1 VALDLR
7 PAANAALGFPA
18 VGPVWVAGLYV
29 SWALQSAGL
38 GRAASMQ
45 PPGLASIP
53 RRSGSENNDEC
64 RCRRACAHPL
74 FGLGETDT

>member
-1 VALDLR
+1 MALDLR

-38 GRAASMQ
+38 GRAASM
-45 PPGLASIP
+45 PPRGLASL
-53 RRSGSENNDEC
+53 RRQGGSENNDEC
-64 RCRRACAHPL
+64 RWTCAPPL
-74 FGLGETDT
+74 FVLGKTDS